1 MRTITLLLAIWFLP
15 FPALAQKAN
24 PYLKLLGR
32 TERLKLA
39 FDQTRLMV
47 PALVQTGDPQATA
60 EAVRAS
66 GGHAGRPVGS
76 VLPVRASLDTL
87 EALAKRDEVTRV
99 EATPPKQP
107 VLDLSRPDV
116 KADLVEAG
124 TDLPYPFDGRG
135 VIAALVDTGI
145 DFEHPS
151 FGKRTRVQKIWD
163 QAFATGEPPPGQD
176 TGALCDREDLLRG
189 LSGCDSIDIIGHGTH
204 VAATMAGSG
213 DKYRGMA
220 PRADIMAVA
229 SIDFVLLVESCRWL
243 FDQAADLGQPMVINL
258 SLGGHYGPHD
268 GTDLE
273 SFSLSAMTGPGKI
286 IVAAAGNEGSDYI
299 HLGYDPGNATGKT
312 LFQVF
317 SGFDV
322 SSALFTV
329 WHRTGADLEFAV
341 GVQTTAELDETEF
354 IPATGTARTFDLQ
367 DNGRGLGRVY
377 FQPGGSPDPGNGK
390 LQLDIVVEPGE
401 IAYDGNPDGY
411 TWYLKVRGTGE
422 FDAWSAAA
430 GFLTPP
436 ARFSNRDDDGLTPG
450 DNHKSLG
457 APALAPGVIAVA
469 SYATRNSWTD
479 HQGDLQEHPET
490 TPGDISFF
498 SSHGPT
504 TDPELTGHKPDIAAP
519 GEFIVA
525 AMSQNTGELSAGT
538 KITEDEIDYQAM
550 RGTSMACPHAAGI
563 VALLLQVEPDLDP
576 DDVRRILQVTGR
588 SDEYTGDLP
597 NFVWGYG
604 KIDAY
609 EAVAKALGVGVC
621 AGDIECAD
629 GYRCGQEGRCKKIE
643 EGCGC
648 GGGADGSIVLVMIT
662 LMLILIRSGHARGH
676 GHVTCRR

>member
-1 MRTITLLLAIWFLP
+1 MRSLILILSFWLFST
-15 FPALAQKAN
+15 PASAQKAN
-24 PYLKLLGR
+24 PYLKLLER
-32 TERLKLA
+32 TQRLKRTY
-39 FDQTRLMV
+39 DQMSPLI

-60 EAVRAS
+60 RAVRES
-66 GGHAGRPVGS
+66 GGHAGRSVGS
-76 VLPVRASLDTL
+76 VLPVRASL
-87 EALAKRDEVTRV
+87 EALDALTQRDEVVRI
-99 EATPPKQP
+99 EATPPKRP

-135 VIAALVDTGI
+135 VIAAMVDTGI
-145 DFEHPS
+145 DYEHPS

-176 TGALCDREDLLRG
+176 TGALCDREDILRG
-189 LSGCDSIDIIGHGTH
+189 LAGCDSIDIMGHGTH
-204 VAATMAGSG
+204 VAATMAGSE

-243 FDQAADLGQPMVINL
+243 FDQAQAAGQPMVINL

-273 SFSLSAMTGPGKI
+273 SFALSAMTGPGMI

-299 HLGYDPGNATGKT
+299 HLGYDPQGATGKT
-312 LFQVF
+312 VFHVF

-329 WHRTGADLEFAV
+329 WHEATAELEFAV
-341 GVQTTAELDETEF
+341 GVQKADEIDETEF
-354 IPATGTARTFDLQ
+354 TSAAGVGRSFDLQ
-367 DNGRGLGRVY
+367 DGARGLGRVY

-390 LQLDIVVEPGE
+390 MQLDIVVEPSD
-401 IAYDGNPDGY
+401 IAFQGNPDGY
-411 TWYLKVRGTGE
+411 IWYLKVRGTGE

-436 ARFSNRDDDGLTPG
+436 ARFSSRDDNGLIPG

-469 SYATRNSWTD
+469 SYATRSSWTD
-479 HQGDLQEHPET
+479 HQGNLQEHPDT

-504 TDPELTGHKPDIAAP
+504 TDPENTGHKPEIAAP
-519 GEFIVA
+519 GEFIIA
-525 AMSQNTGELSAGT
+525 AMSQSTGELSEGT
-538 KITEDEIDYQAM
+538 KITEDEIDYMAM
-550 RGTSMACPHAAGI
+550 RGTSMACPHVAGV
-563 VALLLQVEPDLDP
+563 VALLLQVEPNLDP
-576 DDVRRILQVTGR
+576 EGVRRILQVTGR
-588 SDEYTGDLP
+588 SDEYTGTDLP
-597 NFVWGYG
+597 DHVWGYG

-609 EAVAKALGVGVC
+609 EAVARALRVGIC
-621 AGDIECAD
+621 ADDSECAD
-629 GYRCGQEGRCKKIE
+629 DYRCSEENRCKKIE

-648 GGGADGSIVLVMIT
+648 GGEGGSATSTMIT
-662 LMLILIRSGHARGH
+662 LLLILGLSVRGR
-676 GHVTCRR
+676 GRGRVTYRR

>member
-1 MRTITLLLAIWFLP
+1 LLAISF
-15 FPALAQKAN
+15 FPVTALAQKAN
-24 PYLKLLGR
+24 PYLKLLKR
-32 TERLKLA
+32 TERLKFA
-39 FDQTRLMV
+39 FEHTSPLV
-47 PALVQTGDPQATA
+47 PALVQTVDPQATA
-60 EAVRAS
+60 KVVRES

-76 VLPVRASLDTL
+76 VLPVRASLETL
-87 EALAKRDEVTRV
+87 DALTRRDEVVRV
-99 EATPPKQP
+99 EATPPKRP

-116 KADLVEAG
+116 RADLVEAG

-135 VIAALVDTGI
+135 VIAAMVDTGI
-145 DFEHPS
+145 DYEHPS

-176 TGALCDREDLLRG
+176 SGALCDREDILRG
-189 LSGCDSIDIIGHGTH
+189 LAGCDSIDIVGHGTH
-204 VAATMAGSG
+204 VMATMAGSG
-213 DKYRGMA
+213 EKFRGMA

-243 FDQAADLGQPMVINL
+243 FDQATAAGQPMVINL

-286 IVAAAGNEGSDYI
+286 IVAAAGNEGSDFI
-299 HLGYDPGNATGKT
+299 HLGYDPGGATGKT
-312 LFQVF
+312 IFQVF

-329 WHRTGADLEFAV
+329 WHPASSNLEFAV
-341 GVQTTAELDETEF
+341 GVQTATEIDETEF
-354 IPATGTARTFDLQ
+354 IAATGGYRTFDLQ
-367 DNGRGLGRVY
+367 DGGQGLGRVY
-377 FQPGGSPDPGNGK
+377 FQPGGTPDLGNGK
-390 LQLDIVVEPGE
+390 MQIDIVVEPSE
-401 IAYDGNPDGY
+401 IAYQGNPDGY
-411 TWYLKVRGTGE
+411 SWYLKVRGTGE

-436 ARFSNRDDDGLTPG
+436 ARFSDSDEGGLIPG

-469 SYATRNSWTD
+469 SYATRSSWTD
-479 HQGDLQEHPET
+479 HQGNLQEHPET

-504 TDPELTGHKPDIAAP
+504 TDPENTGHKPEIAAP

-525 AMSQNTGELSAGT
+525 AMSQSTGELSEGT
-538 KITEDEIDYQAM
+538 KITEDEIDYMAM

-563 VALLLQVEPDLDP
+563 VALLLQVEPTLDP
-576 DDVRRILQVTGR
+576 EDLRRILQATGR
-588 SDEYTGDLP
+588 SDEFTGADLP

-609 EAVAKALGVGVC
+609 EAVARALGVGIC
-621 AGDIECAD
+621 AEDIECAD
-629 GYRCGQEGRCKKIE
+629 GYSCSKDGRCKKIE

-648 GGGADGSIVLVMIT
+648 GGTANGSLPLLLMFLVLAWIT
-662 LMLILIRSGHARGH
+662 F
-676 GHVTCRR
+676 RR

>member
-1 MRTITLLLAIWFLP
+1 MRKIAILLAVVFLP
-15 FPALAQKAN
+15 VPALAQKAN
-24 PYLKLLGR
+24 PYLKLLKR
-32 TERLKLA
+32 SEKLKLA
-39 FDQTRLMV
+39 FDQMSPLI

-60 EAVRAS
+60 RAVRKS
-66 GGHAGRPVGS
+66 GGHAGRPVGP
-76 VLPVRASLDTL
+76 VLPVRASLETL
-87 EALAKRDEVTRV
+87 DALAGRDEVVRV

-116 KADLVEAG
+116 RADLVEAG

-151 FGKRTRVQKIWD
+151 FGKRTRVIKIWD

-189 LSGCDSIDIIGHGTH
+189 LAGCDSIDIIGHGTH

-243 FDQAADLGQPMVINL
+243 FDQAGELGQPMVINL

-273 SFSLSAMTGPGKI
+273 SFALSAMTGPGKI

-299 HLGYDPGNATGKT
+299 HLGYDPAGAAGKT
-312 LFQVF
+312 IFHVF

-329 WHRTGADLEFAV
+329 WHAAGAGLEFAV
-341 GVQTTAELDETEF
+341 GVQTAAEIDETEF
-354 IPATGTARTFDLQ
+354 ISATGVSRTFDLQ
-367 DNGRGLGRVY
+367 DQGRGLGRVY

-401 IAYDGNPDGY
+401 IAYEGNPDGY
-411 TWYLKVRGTGE
+411 TWYIKVRGTGE

-436 ARFSNRDDDGLTPG
+436 ARFSSRDDNGLIPG

-469 SYATRNSWTD
+469 SYATRDRWTD
-479 HQGDLQEHPET
+479 HRGNLQEHPET

-504 TDPELTGHKPDIAAP
+504 TNPELTGHKPEIAAP

-525 AMSQNTGELSAGT
+525 AMSQNTGELSEGT

-563 VALLLQVEPDLDP
+563 AALLLQVQPGLDP
-576 DDVRRILQVTGR
+576 EDLRRILQVTGK

-609 EAVAKALGVGVC
+609 EAVARALGVGIC
-621 AGDIECAD
+621 AEDIECAD
-629 GYRCGQEGRCKKIE
+629 GYQCGQEGRCKKIE

-648 GGGADGSIVLVMIT
+648 GGEPGSISFLMIT
-662 LMLILIRSGHARGH
+662 LLLILGLSGRGR
-676 GHVTCRR
+676 GRVTCRR

>member
-1 MRTITLLLAIWFLP
+1 MRTITLLLAISFFP
-15 FPALAQKAN
+15 VPALAQKAN
-24 PYLKLLGR
+24 PYIKLLGR
-32 TERLKLA
+32 TERLRLA
-39 FDQTRLMV
+39 FDQTSPLI
-47 PALVQTGDPQATA
+47 PALVQTCDPKATA
-60 EAVRAS
+60 EAVRES
-66 GGHAGRPVGS
+66 GGYAGRPVGS
-76 VLPVRASLDTL
+76 VLPVRAFLETL
-87 EALAKRDEVTRV
+87 EALAGRDEVVRV

-124 TDLPYPFDGRG
+124 TDLPFPFDGRG
-135 VIAALVDTGI
+135 VIAALVDTGV
-145 DFEHPS
+145 DYEHES
-151 FGKRTRVQKIWD
+151 FGRKTRVQKIWD

-176 TGALCDREDLLRG
+176 TGALCDREDILRG
-189 LSGCDSIDIIGHGTH
+189 MAGCDSIDIVGHGTH

-243 FDQAADLGQPMVINL
+243 FDQALGRPMVINL

-273 SFSLSAMTGPGKI
+273 SFALSAMTGPGMI

-299 HLGYDPGNATGKT
+299 HLGYDPQGATGKT
-312 LFQVF
+312 IFHVY

-329 WHRTGADLEFAV
+329 WHETSAELEFAV
-341 GVQTTAELDETEF
+341 GVQTAAELDETEF
-354 IPATGTARTFDLQ
+354 IPATGTPRTFDLQ
-367 DNGRGLGRVY
+367 DGGRGLGQVY

-390 LQLDIVVEPGE
+390 MQLDIVVEPSD
-401 IAYDGNPDGY
+401 IAYQGNPDGY
-411 TWYLKVRGTGE
+411 IWYLKVRGTGE

-436 ARFSNRDDDGLTPG
+436 ARFSERADNGLIPG

-469 SYATRNSWTD
+469 SYATRDHWTD
-479 HQGDLQEHPET
+479 HQGNLQEHPET

-504 TDPELTGHKPDIAAP
+504 TDPEGTGHKPEIAAP
-519 GEFIVA
+519 GEFIIA
-525 AMSQNTGELSAGT
+525 AMSKSTGELSEGT
-538 KITEDEIDYQAM
+538 KITEDEIDYLAM
-550 RGTSMACPHAAGI
+550 RGTSMACPHAAGV
-563 VALLLQVEPDLDP
+563 VALLLQMEPDLDP
-576 DDVRRILQVTGR
+576 EQVRQILQVTAR
-588 SDEYTGDLP
+588 SDEHTGTDLP
-597 NFVWGYG
+597 NHVWGYG
-604 KIDAY
+604 KIDAH
-609 EAVAKALGVGVC
+609 EAVARALGVGIC
-621 AGDIECAD
+621 AEDIECAD
-629 GYRCGQEGRCKKIE
+629 GYRCSKENRCKKIE

-648 GGGADGSIVLVMIT
+648 GGEVGSILVGLIT
-662 LMLILIRSGHARGH
+662 LVLILMRSAHARGH

>member
-1 MRTITLLLAIWFLP
+1 MRSLILVLLFWFLST
-15 FPALAQKAN
+15 PAWAQKAN
-24 PYLKLLGR
+24 PYLKLLKR
-32 TERLKLA
+32 TERLKAA
-39 FDQTRLMV
+39 FEHISPLI
-47 PALVQTGDPQATA
+47 PALVQTSDPRATA
-60 EAVRAS
+60 EAVRRS

-76 VLPVRASLDTL
+76 VLPVRASLETL
-87 EALAKRDEVTRV
+87 DALTRRDEVVRV
-99 EATPPKQP
+99 EASPPKRP

-116 KADLVEAG
+116 RADLVEAG

-135 VIAALVDTGI
+135 VIAAMVDTGI
-145 DFEHPS
+145 DYEHPS

-176 TGALCDREDLLRG
+176 SGALCDREDILRG
-189 LSGCDSIDIIGHGTH
+189 LAGCDSIDIVGHGTH
-204 VAATMAGSG
+204 VMDTMAGSG

-243 FDQAADLGQPMVINL
+243 FDQATAAGQPMVINL

-286 IVAAAGNEGSDYI
+286 IVAAAGNEGSDFI
-299 HLGYDPGNATGKT
+299 HLGYDPQGSTGKT
-312 LFQVF
+312 IFHVF

-329 WHRTGADLEFAV
+329 WHGATANLEFAV
-341 GVQTTAELDETEF
+341 GVQTANELDETEF
-354 IPATGTARTFDLQ
+354 IAATGGYRTFDLQ
-367 DNGRGLGRVY
+367 DGGRGLGRVY
-377 FQPGGSPDPGNGK
+377 FQPGGSPDPGNGRM
-390 LQLDIVVEPGE
+390 QLDIVVEPGE
-401 IAYDGNPDGY
+401 IAYQGNPDGY

-436 ARFSNRDDDGLTPG
+436 ARFSDSDDGGLIPG

-457 APALAPGVIAVA
+457 SPALAPGVIAVA
-469 SYATRNSWTD
+469 SYATRSSWTD
-479 HQGDLQEHPET
+479 HQGNLQEHPET
-490 TPGDISFF
+490 RPGDISFF

-504 TDPELTGHKPDIAAP
+504 TDPENTGHKPEIAAP

-525 AMSQNTGELSAGT
+525 AMSQSTGELSEGT
-538 KITEDEIDYQAM
+538 KITEDEIDYMAM

-563 VALLLQVEPDLDP
+563 VALLLQVEPALDP
-576 DDVRRILQVTGR
+576 EDIRRILQATGR
-588 SDEYTGDLP
+588 SDEYTGADLP

-609 EAVAKALGVGVC
+609 EAVARALGVGIC
-621 AGDIECAD
+621 AEDVECAD
-629 GYRCGQEGRCKKIE
+629 GYSCSQEGRCKKIE

-648 GGGADGSIVLVMIT
+648 GGASSGSL
-662 LMLILIRSGHARGH
+662 LLIFLLLAWFIY
-676 GHVTCRR
+676 RR